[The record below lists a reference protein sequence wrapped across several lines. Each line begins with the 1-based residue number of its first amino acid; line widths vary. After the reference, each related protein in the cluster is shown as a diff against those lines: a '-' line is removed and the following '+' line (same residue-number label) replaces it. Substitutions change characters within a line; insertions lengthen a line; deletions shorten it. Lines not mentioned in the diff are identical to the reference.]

1 MRFVHNLA
9 VEVAFYDVHGHVE
22 GMRRENDRYAEGV
35 AIVKEG

>member
-9 VEVAFYDVHGHVE
+9 VEVAFYDVHGHFE
-22 GMRRENDRYAEGV
+22 GVRRENDGDSEGV